1 MNKYYK
7 ILELDNI
14 INKLKAKVILD
25 SNASSLEEVVLYD
38 DLDAIEKA
46 LDEVDEAVKLIYR
59 MGRFPL
65 YFKEDITYILE
76 KVNKHGVLLL
86 EELLLIRRFLDTTKE
101 IELYI
106 ESLDNALIDS
116 PCLKENTS
124 ELVYLKS
131 LNLRIREIVDSSGE
145 VLDTASSELKS
156 IRSRIREAEK
166 NIQGKLQ
173 EIISKNASKLSQT
186 VVSIRDGRYVVP
198 VKNDFKG
205 SIKGIVHGESSSGE
219 TVYIEPLIICEI
231 NNKLNS
237 LIEEEKRE
245 IFRIFKEISSNLAFE
260 YDLLV
265 KNYYIIEKLDLIFS
279 KAELSIDLKGNKP
292 KINDKGI
299 VNLKNCHHPLL
310 NVEKVISNDIVIGKD
325 YQGIII
331 TGPNTGGKTVLLK
344 TIGLLS
350 LMVKMGLLI
359 PCDEDSEI
367 MIFDNVY
374 ADIGDEQSIDQNLS
388 TFSSHLKNVIDI
400 MNNVTENSLVLIDE
414 LGSGTDPIEGSS
426 LAIAIF
432 DYLLSKKCLVITSSH
447 YAELKVHAY
456 NRDDIINASVEFDV
470 NTLKPTY
477 KLLIGVPGESNAL
490 RISRILG
497 LPEEIIKSAEN
508 YVNKSNNEI
517 NQTLEKLIERSYKLN
532 DEINEASKLKQELN
546 EKVLEAEKKI
556 EQAYKEREA
565 ILRKAEEDSKKLLEK
580 NQGKIDELIAKLSE
594 LNSREVKS
602 HEVADLK
609 YEYRNLK
616 NNTNVDIPILAENK
630 EICEKDRVFVITYN
644 TYGEVI
650 KKLKN
655 GKFEVQIGNASIT
668 CSKDNLK
675 LASNASNNT
684 NKVIIKQQV
693 KEFNPVKK
701 VSMSL
706 DLRGLR
712 YEEAEPLIDDY
723 IYDAIYAGFNQV
735 IIIHGFGTGVMR
747 ELVQKKVK
755 NNPNIESFRYGG
767 QNEGGNG
774 VTVVTLK
781 K

>member
-14 INKLKAKVILD
+14 ISKLKSKVILE
-25 SNASSLEEVVLYD
+25 SNANELDEVILYD
-38 DLDAIEKA
+38 DIDSIERA
-46 LDEVDEAVKLIYR
+46 LNEVDEAVKLIYR

-65 YFKEDITYILE
+65 YFKENVTYVLD
-76 KVNKHGVLLL
+76 KVNKHGVLLID
-86 EELLLIRRFLDTTKE
+86 ELLLVKRFLDTTKE

-106 ESLDNALIDS
+106 ESLENALIDALY
-116 PCLKENTS
+116 LKENTK
-124 ELVYLKS
+124 ELVYLKN

-145 VLDTASSELKS
+145 VLDTASSELRA
-156 IRSRIREAEK
+156 IRRSIREAEK
-166 NIQGKLQ
+166 NIQSKLQ
-173 EIISKNASKLSQT
+173 EIISKNGSKLSQS

-231 NNKLNS
+231 NNKLNA
-237 LIEEEKRE
+237 LLEEEKRE
-245 IFRIFKEISSNLAFE
+245 IFRILKEISSNIAVE

-279 KAELSIDLKGNKP
+279 KAELSIALKGNKP
-292 KINDKGI
+292 KVNNKGI

-359 PCDEDSEI
+359 PCDEDSDI

-388 TFSSHLKNVIDI
+388 TFSSHLKNVIEI
-400 MNNVTENSLVLIDE
+400 MNNVTPNSLVLIDE

-456 NRDDIINASVEFDV
+456 NRDDIINASVEFDI

-490 RISRILG
+490 KISKLLG
-497 LPEEIIKSAEN
+497 LPEEIIKNAEG

-532 DEINEASKLKQELN
+532 DEIEKANKLKVELN
-546 EKVLEAEKKI
+546 EKVLEAERKI
-556 EQAYKEREA
+556 EEAYKEREA
-565 ILRKAEEDSKKLLEK
+565 ILKKAEDDSKKLLEK
-580 NQGKIDELIAKLSE
+580 NQNKIDELIAKLSE
-594 LNSREVKS
+594 LNTREIKS

-616 NNTNVDIPILAENK
+616 NNTNVDIPNLPENK

-644 TYGEVI
+644 AYGEVI

-668 CSKDNLK
+668 VSKDNLK
-675 LASNASNNT
+675 LAPNANT
-684 NKVIIKQQV
+684 TVLKNKQV
-693 KEFNPVKK
+693 KDFTPTKK
-701 VSMSL
+701 ISMSL

-735 IIIHGFGTGVMR
+735 TIIHGFGTGVMR